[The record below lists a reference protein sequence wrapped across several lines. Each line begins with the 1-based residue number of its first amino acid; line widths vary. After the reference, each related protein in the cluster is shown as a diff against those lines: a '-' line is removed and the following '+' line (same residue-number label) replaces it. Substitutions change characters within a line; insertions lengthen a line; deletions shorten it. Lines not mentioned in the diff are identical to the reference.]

1 MDVKVKKIKKNRA
14 NVWVNQKQAILL
26 QNKFLKEIQ

>member
-1 MDVKVKKIKKNRA
+1 MDVNVKKNKKNKA
-14 NVWVNQKQAILL
+14 SVWANQKQAILL